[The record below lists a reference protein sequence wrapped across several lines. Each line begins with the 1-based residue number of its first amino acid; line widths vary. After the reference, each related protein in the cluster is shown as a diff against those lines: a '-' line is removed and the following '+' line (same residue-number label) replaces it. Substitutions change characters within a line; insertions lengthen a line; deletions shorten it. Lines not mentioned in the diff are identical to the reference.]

1 MRLVLQL
8 GVHGKD
14 NQMLLIGQLIM
25 PRQFY
30 LYKLRFSIFPT
41 TSVDIA
47 ECLILFC
54 IQIGFSKTNCQ
65 KIQKFD

>member
-14 NQMLLIGQLIM
+14 NQMLLIGRLIM
-25 PRQFY
+25 LQQLY

-47 ECLILFC
+47 ECLILF
-54 IQIGFSKTNCQ
+54 
-65 KIQKFD
+65 